1 MVETV
6 RKISGVFAVFGLIL
20 AIAAGRSGIAGMRD
34 RVDLYEEGT
43 SISDIG
49 YFDFVSADIFC
60 VYGSYATKTTT
71 ENNVKTGEKSYYVI
85 PAMEGEELRLIGI
98 EVDQKEYSKFNQIY
112 EDTYDE
118 LNEETNYGVR
128 KTGFLKKMG
137 KEMKEYYY
145 SELWDSEWFETKE
158 EMEKVALPLYLSP
171 VANPG
176 EGTKVMFVGLI
187 AFLVA
192 GIVFV
197 LSWLGER
204 DKYEKSVDQTYVTI
218 AGVKYLKSDL
228 AHVNQCIQGQERI
241 FAAQELAKITG
252 LSLDE
257 AGKVVENWRQYYY

>member
-6 RKISGVFAVFGLIL
+6 RKISGVVAVFGLIL

-34 RVDLYEEGT
+34 RVDLYAEDAR
-43 SISDIG
+43 ISEVG
-49 YFDFVSADIFC
+49 FFDFATADIFF
-60 VYGSYATKTTT
+60 VYGSFATKTTS
-71 ENNVKTGEKSYYVI
+71 ENNVKTGEKSYYYI
-85 PAMEGEELRLIGI
+85 PAYEGDEHHFIGI
-98 EVDQKEYSKFNQIY
+98 EVDEKEYRKFNEIY
-112 EDTYDE
+112 DYTWDE
-118 LNEETNYGVR
+118 TAEFKKFNVR
-128 KTGFLKKMG
+128 KTGFLKKMS

-145 SELWDSEWFETKE
+145 STLWETGWFETKE
-158 EMEKVALPLYLSP
+158 EMEKAALPLYLSP
-171 VANPG
+171 IANPG

-187 AFLVA
+187 AFLAA

-257 AGKVVENWRQYYY
+257 AGQVVENWRQYYY